1 MAIALGMVEVLG
13 VPASLEVA
21 DAMVKAAQVTLVGYE
36 NTDFGRITVLIRG
49 AVGEVETAVAAGI
62 RAVNRVHTSQ
72 TLLLSHHLIPSP
84 HSNLEAALPIY
95 TSDRL
100 WQFADEIRYPAPLSP

>member
-1 MAIALGMVEVLG
+1 MAIALGMVEILG

-49 AVGEVETAVAAGI
+49 PIGEVEQAVQAGI
-62 RAVNRVHTSQ
+62 RSVDRVNSDQ
-72 TLLLSHHLIPSP
+72 TLLLSHHVIPSP
-84 HSNLEAALPIY
+84 DRNLEAALPIY
-95 TSDRL
+95 RGDQL
-100 WQFADEIRYPAPLSP
+100 WRFADEIRYPAPLSP